1 MTTGVRRISVVI
13 PTHNGAATLADTL
26 ESIRR
31 QTTPPAEVI
40 VVDDGSSD
48 DSVKVAEQHP
58 LGPRVVRLDGNHG
71 VAFARNVG
79 LREATSELIAFVDQ
93 DDLWMP
99 ERLERVDAAFAEHP
113 DWRAL
118 VTDEA
123 VFAADEDREELAAMA
138 HPFLPWVEH
147 WRPRDKVLSLLDD
160 LAGHFR
166 AQRPTLSGSRLA
178 GSSPAASRSR
188 RPTCSTESSRWR
200 AAGSPAG
207 CARPTTGSC
216 CRP

>member
-1 MTTGVRRISVVI
+1 MTGVRRIAVVI

-31 QTTPPAEVI
+31 QTTSAAEVI

-48 DSVKVAEQHP
+48 DSVKVAEEHP
-58 LGPRVVRLDGNHG
+58 LRPRVVCLDGNHG

-79 LREATSELIAFVDQ
+79 LQAAASELIAFVDQ

-99 ERLERVDAAFAEHP
+99 DRLERVDAAFAEHP

-123 VFAADEDREELAAMA
+123 VFAADEDREQLAAMG
-138 HPFLPWVEH
+138 HPVPPVGRALAP
-147 WRPRDKVLSLLDD
+147 PRQGA
-160 LAGHFR
+160 LA
-166 AQRPTLSGSRLA
+166 P
-178 GSSPAASRSR
+178 R
-188 RPTCSTESSRWR
+188 RPGWALPPSGRR
-200 AAGSPAG
+200 
-207 CARPTTGSC
+207 
-216 CRP
+216 

>member
-1 MTTGVRRISVVI
+1 MTGARRIAVVI

-48 DSVKVAEQHP
+48 DSVRVAEEHP
-58 LGPRVVRLDGNHG
+58 LSPRVICLDGNHG

-79 LREATSELIAFVDQ
+79 LREAASELIAFVDQ

-99 ERLERVDAAFAEHP
+99 DRLERVAAAFAEHP

-123 VFAADEDREELAAMA
+123 VFAADEDREELAAME

-160 LAGHFR
+160 LEGLLDAPADPR
-166 AQRPTLSGSRLA
+166 ESPPA

-188 RPTCSTESSRWR
+188 RPTCSTASSRWR

-207 CARPTTGSC
+207 FARPTTGSC